1 MADSPYDALLTASP
15 QPQASPYDALVAA
28 TSPAQ
33 SSSPYDALV
42 SAAQQ
47 TAPQSSSPAASD
59 QLTVV
64 DASAIPNL
72 PIQGGQPAFAAG
84 KQEREAADIAESIK
98 FVNEPLVTLP
108 KPTGTGVIPSVTR
121 AVEQNVEG
129 LISPSNLALIPAL
142 GAAPRIGSALLTAY
156 MGSQLPAAK
165 EAIGNANTPGE
176 RAESI
181 TNFLFAAGMTGA
193 AGSHFLGEHAPALRD
208 AGMPQEEIDRI
219 SGQLK
224 QGALEFNQKQ
234 LAPETPYAQEP
245 GRTVGADIV
254 DGLTTAKQRLL
265 SGFSD
270 ASPEDQKSR
279 QSQLDEIES
288 QLLQISREQVN
299 ESAARV
305 AEQGQPK
312 ATAAVAAPA
321 IEATPSS
328 ADNKGTSELFNIAKQ
343 EQQAAPPVAESAP
356 ATTAAV
362 AEAPSA
368 PLSADQT
375 GGVTQ
380 PETTAE
386 APVAPAEGRTNP
398 MDQLRQLE
406 ADAQASPV
414 DAKAEKM
421 VSVLQKLGRVNR
433 DSTKAVQDE
442 LRYYSDDE
450 LAQLKDHLGAKDADP
465 GTIAKAITGRDALKE
480 TERPSDYRD
489 EPGGEEGRGH
499 PTQDVA
505 KEAFGEDYV
514 GGPGAMG
521 PREAAALEANRRKL
535 SITNASV
542 NERRVAEGNLKLLN
556 EYRQSNPDTLETAER
571 RMEADPKYVDNVID
585 GLRNGSKESV
595 SHVEEAA
602 LTYEMV
608 RVKNLRDQ
616 WAERASDPNVP
627 EIERSEAHD
636 EWQKHEDR
644 LNEIDQATKIAG
656 TSAGR
661 ALQIRQMQLYDDLT
675 HAGIERQARAKKG
688 ESLSPEE
695 SAKFQKL
702 SDEYKALQ
710 EHASKMEQ
718 AASEGEAHAEM
729 ARIYEAEIRDIQ
741 REAAKHPKISKP
753 VLEVARCIV
762 DRWSKEAME
771 ARDSLKNFF
780 GSESGGVGGV
790 GGGKGG
796 RKMGERTPAEQNAIA
811 ALAKVI
817 RAHIGEVGLK
827 LAEVTK
833 RVNDEFG
840 DKAKPFIKEAWK
852 RAKKLIDDEKT
863 PPKVKE
869 QVKRTGAGKREQTTG
884 DVKAKLKA
892 DAKAGDELSHKYVS
906 DLVRAHIK
914 AGVHGEDAVMAA
926 VHKDVQEAYP
936 DATERD
942 VRRAY
947 TEYGNVKFPSKE
959 AVATEMRELR
969 TLTRLQESIDRET
982 EGLDSLHTGLQRD
995 KATQSIR
1002 EKQAKLNE
1010 LLKKRQ
1016 GPPSP
1021 EKLASRDEAKQTAL
1035 RNAIADLDKQLRTG
1049 EKPVKGEPAP
1059 DSDATEQLRAE
1070 RDAMRD
1076 KLREIDEAAKPKQS
1090 EAEKQVEQLGKQRQ
1104 KIDDILAGK
1113 TEKTAPKPFEA
1124 LSKEADNLKAEIQS
1138 MHELAAQMRRD
1149 AKPKTDPNYA
1159 QEQATIKRF
1168 EDAAKRYQEKLDA
1181 GDFSTKEK
1189 NVSRPDTEKVAAA
1202 RAVMDARRT
1211 AYEAAKKAG
1220 KPVRTPE
1227 QIYNETRMKAIAKEM
1242 KALQEK
1248 LDTGNLAPTPKLIPK
1263 EKFAST
1269 AKAESDLRA
1278 KRQEIKSAIEG
1289 INYANRT
1296 VPRKVIDAFKS
1307 ALHFITAVK
1316 IIGHGTVGIMNHAG
1330 GLAYRPTKAAIYWK
1344 NFGRQWGMW
1353 LNKPMH
1359 EQLVYNLVHDPYF
1372 ETWKKAGASI
1382 DPEKT
1387 YTDYGMY
1394 AKWIGKVGAAGSR
1407 GFDALKLT
1415 RLELNKADWDKVP
1428 DSIKSDP
1435 EAATNARKMIAEI
1448 NNKATGTIAR
1458 DNSAI
1463 SQAARNPVADAIL
1476 FAPKLYASRWS
1487 RALLDPIKTADT
1499 FLDWKNA
1506 SAADRLG
1513 ATMRVK
1519 HAAEFAGT
1527 YVAALLM
1534 NQAILSATG
1543 SQQKV
1548 NLNDPTKSDWL
1559 KFKAGNKQIIADGGL
1574 LDPVRLLGKIVWGDL
1589 LKPRTRN
1596 EQYREGSRFD
1606 KAGHDLLSY
1615 LRGKLNP
1622 TLGLVTDVATQSD
1635 FQGRPLPFS
1644 NDQPKFK
1651 DQPKYN
1657 WGEWLMK
1664 QGPIPLSGGVQVA
1677 YDEMRKNGMTHLQA
1691 MDILKGA
1698 AISLVGTTGVHVNED
1713 YMKNR

>member
-1 MADSPYDALLTASP
+1 
-15 QPQASPYDALVAA
+15 
-28 TSPAQ
+28 
-33 SSSPYDALV
+33 
-42 SAAQQ
+42 
-47 TAPQSSSPAASD
+47 
-59 QLTVV
+59 
-64 DASAIPNL
+64 
-72 PIQGGQPAFAAG
+72 
-84 KQEREAADIAESIK
+84 
-98 FVNEPLVTLP
+98 
-108 KPTGTGVIPSVTR
+108 
-121 AVEQNVEG
+121 
-129 LISPSNLALIPAL
+129 
-142 GAAPRIGSALLTAY
+142 
-156 MGSQLPAAK
+156 
-165 EAIGNANTPGE
+165 
-176 RAESI
+176 
-181 TNFLFAAGMTGA
+181 
-193 AGSHFLGEHAPALRD
+193 
-208 AGMPQEEIDRI
+208 
-219 SGQLK
+219 
-224 QGALEFNQKQ
+224 
-234 LAPETPYAQEP
+234 
-245 GRTVGADIV
+245 
-254 DGLTTAKQRLL
+254 
-265 SGFSD
+265 
-270 ASPEDQKSR
+270 
-279 QSQLDEIES
+279 
-288 QLLQISREQVN
+288 
-299 ESAARV
+299 
-305 AEQGQPK
+305 
-312 ATAAVAAPA
+312 
-321 IEATPSS
+321 
-328 ADNKGTSELFNIAKQ
+328 
-343 EQQAAPPVAESAP
+343 
-356 ATTAAV
+356 
-362 AEAPSA
+362 
-368 PLSADQT
+368 
-375 GGVTQ
+375 
-380 PETTAE
+380 
-386 APVAPAEGRTNP
+386 

-627 EIERSEAHD
+627 QIERSEAHD

-695 SAKFQKL
+695 SEKFQKL
-702 SDEYKALQ
+702 SDEYKELQ

-741 REAAKHPKISKP
+741 REAAKQPKISKP
-753 VLEVARCIV
+753 VLEVARGIV
-762 DRWSKEAME
+762 DRWSNEAME

-796 RKMGERTPAEQNAIA
+796 RKMGERTPAEQNAIV

-833 RVNDEFG
+833 RVTDEFG
-840 DKAKPFIKEAWK
+840 DKAKPFIKEAWES
-852 RAKKLIDDEKT
+852 AKKLIDDEKT
-863 PPKVKE
+863 APKVKE

-884 DVKAKLKA
+884 DVKAKIKA

-947 TEYGNVKFPSKE
+947 TEYGKVKFPSKE

-1049 EKPVKGEPAP
+1049 ERPVKGEPAP
-1059 DSDATEQLRAE
+1059 DSAATEQLRAE

-1076 KLREIDEAAKPKQS
+1076 KLREIDEENKIQKSPV
-1090 EAEKQVEQLGKQRQ
+1090 EK
-1104 KIDDILAGK
+1104 
-1113 TEKTAPKPFEA
+1113 
-1124 LSKEADNLKAEIQS
+1124 
-1138 MHELAAQMRRD
+1138 
-1149 AKPKTDPNYA
+1149 
-1159 QEQATIKRF
+1159 
-1168 EDAAKRYQEKLDA
+1168 
-1181 GDFSTKEK
+1181 
-1189 NVSRPDTEKVAAA
+1189 
-1202 RAVMDARRT
+1202 
-1211 AYEAAKKAG
+1211 
-1220 KPVRTPE
+1220 
-1227 QIYNETRMKAIAKEM
+1227 YNETRMKAIAKEM

-1263 EKFAST
+1263 EKFAAT

-1278 KRQEIKSAIEG
+1278 KRQEIKDAIEG

-1316 IIGHGTVGIMNHAG
+1316 IIGHGTVGMMNHAG
-1330 GLAYRPTKAAIYWK
+1330 GLSYRPTKAAIYWK

-1359 EQLVYNLVHDPYF
+1359 EQLVYNLVHDPDF

-1428 DSIKSDP
+1428 NSIKSDP

-1448 NNKATGTIAR
+1448 NNKATGAIAR